1 MASSPIEPDIA
12 TAPFVSNAFGER
24 YLHAVN
30 RTAFA
35 TIGAQAVFQ
44 QHFGDKLRDE
54 DTLNIVIGSDSGLLL
69 EQVHRQGVPAGSR
82 FLFIELPELL
92 PRIQERLADLELDPR
107 IKIVPADG
115 WYRHAQ
121 DFSLDSY
128 VYIDRLRLLN
138 SVGAADAFLPDYR
151 LLYRRV
157 KTELDTWI
165 WALRGTLKSSRFI
178 DCQLVNAAQAQIPA
192 IRLKDSF
199 PGRTAILLG
208 GGPSLD
214 DILPWLKQHRRELV
228 VFAVSRVCRRLQEE
242 GIAPDIVCTID
253 PTSLSFDVSKEM
265 LKFGDDVLLV
275 GAYHASPPLL
285 SQWCGRYVYLGERLP
300 WPSDLNE
307 PNLQVIGPTVTNT
320 ALALAME
327 MGFNQVILG
336 GVDLCFSAEGY
347 SHAAGSNE
355 RIAGPALGHMG
366 PQIITN
372 SGHMAETSD
381 ALQQAVND
389 IARQAYAAQE
399 RGCQFINPAPNAA
412 CIPNVLHRSLDAIQL
427 TTLDGEPLNED
438 AREILARYVPDADAT
453 TRLGYYQRLDKEVA
467 ATERRVHKIAELA
480 QEALHCNDGLFG
492 RNGQSPDFKYKHKMD
507 KIEKR
512 LEKDFKGIA
521 DLVKHYGITPF
532 LRVIRPDRDKAW
544 TDAEIETTGR
554 LYYEAYL
561 EGTTRFLETLK
572 TIRQRLATRLAE
584 ESATPDCLR
593 LVNDWASFNEAGRV
607 RVWTHQ
613 HPAQAAALPA
623 DAAAALA
630 TAEDSFRQVLESMDT
645 AHMTRCKTEAGLSN
659 VPSKASWLFRHKDSA
674 GLQRLVTGLQKITA
688 EDQAPLWLAS
698 GYLAELEGR
707 PEDALGCYQNIAE
720 GPALEDALRRISA
733 LSLGQADFSSA
744 LLALE
749 CLGHL
754 SPSYLPQYAELL
766 RLGGGAQEAAD
777 IYSRYLEQVPDDVA
791 AMLKL
796 GQLYQEQGIE
806 DGARWAFTYVLERS
820 PQNQAALSLLQSLDA
835 VREQQA

>member
-1 MASSPIEPDIA
+1 MANSPLEPDVA
-12 TAPFVSNAFGER
+12 TTPFVSNAFGER

-35 TIGAQAVFQ
+35 SIGAQAVFQ
-44 QHFGDKLRDE
+44 QHFGEKLRDE
-54 DTLNIVIGSDSGLLL
+54 DSLNIIIGSDSGLLP
-69 EQVHRQGVPAGSR
+69 EQMHRQGVPAGSR

-107 IKIVPADG
+107 IKIVPPDS
-115 WYRHAQ
+115 WYQHAHN
-121 DFSLDSY
+121 FSLDSY

-157 KTELDTWI
+157 KTELDTWT
-165 WALRGTLKSSRFI
+165 WALRGTLKSSTFI
-178 DCQLVNAAQAQIPA
+178 DCQLINAAWAQVPA

-199 PGRTAILLG
+199 PNRTAILLG

-214 DILPWLKQHRRELV
+214 DILPWLKQHRRELA

-242 GIAPDIVCTID
+242 KITPDIVCTID
-253 PTSLSFDVSKEM
+253 PTALSFDVSKEM

-275 GAYHASPPLL
+275 SAYHASPPLL
-285 SQWCGRYVYLGERLP
+285 SQWCGRHVYLGERLP

-307 PNLQVIGPTVTNT
+307 ANIPVTGPTVTNT

-366 PQIITN
+366 PQVITN

-389 IARQAYAAQE
+389 IARQAQAAQA

-412 CIPNVLHRSLDAIQL
+412 RIPNVLHQSLDAIEL
-427 TTLDGEPLNED
+427 TAPDED
-438 AREILARYVPDADAT
+438 TQDVLARYLPGNDAAL
-453 TRLGYYQRLDKEVA
+453 RLGYYQRLDKEVA

-480 QEALHCNDGLFG
+480 KEALHCNDGLFG
-492 RNGQSPDFKYKHKMD
+492 RNGHPPDFKYKHKMD

-532 LRVIRPDRDKAW
+532 LRVIRPDRDKEW

-554 LYYEAYL
+554 IYYEAYL
-561 EGTTRFLETLK
+561 EGTARFLETLK
-572 TIRQRLATRLAE
+572 AIRQRLATRLAE
-584 ESATPDCLR
+584 ESTAPDCLQ
-593 LVNDWASFNEAGRV
+593 LVADWAAANETGRV

-613 HPAQAAALPA
+613 HPTQT
-623 DAAAALA
+623 AALA
-630 TAEDSFRQVLESMDT
+630 ADATAALADAEARFRQLLESMDT
-645 AHMTRCKTEAGLSN
+645 AHMARCKTEAGLGN
-659 VPSKASWLFRHKDSA
+659 VPSKASWLYRHKDIAS
-674 GLQRLVTGLQKITA
+674 LQRLVSGLQQITT
-688 EDQAPLWLAS
+688 EDQAPRWLAS

-707 PEDALGCYQNIAE
+707 PEDALDCYQNIAE
-720 GPALEDALRRISA
+720 GPALEDALRRITA
-733 LSLGQADFSSA
+733 LSLGQTDYSSA

-754 SPSYLPQYAELL
+754 SASYLPQYAELL

-777 IYSRYLEQVPDDVA
+777 IYARYLEQVPDDVA

-806 DGARWAFTYVLERS
+806 DGARWAFEYVLERS
-820 PQNQAALSLLQSLDA
+820 PQNHAALSLLNALNN